1 MTSSTT
7 STLAILTALGGLFLA
22 GSAFAQSAEAP
33 AAASETPAQTR
44 ARAATSSL
52 NGGPAQST
60 LTPRPNAAPPLA
72 PEERPR
78 PVTPV
83 RPSAVAPTPAAPT
96 VRTPA
101 ATPQVRTPTLT
112 APAARAGTSA
122 AGRIQTPAAR
132 TPTTRTPAGR
142 APQTASPIGPTVDAP
157 TTPEGPSLTLAP
169 GQTAPTPISM
179 PLGYY
184 VRGDK
189 ACNQVWPGEGDLAW
203 FTPTSFTIDF
213 GGCEPGQFLQTG
225 LNSWSEEQQCQTET
239 GGDAGIYSVTYE
251 VIGTGTVL
259 RRAHL
264 AIDDRIEQD
273 LWAHCETEDVPV
285 EARFKS

>member
-1 MTSSTT
+1 M
-7 STLAILTALGGLFLA
+7 
-22 GSAFAQSAEAP
+22 
-33 AAASETPAQTR
+33 
-44 ARAATSSL
+44 
-52 NGGPAQST
+52 
-60 LTPRPNAAPPLA
+60 
-72 PEERPR
+72 
-78 PVTPV
+78 
-83 RPSAVAPTPAAPT
+83 
-96 VRTPA
+96 
-101 ATPQVRTPTLT
+101 
-112 APAARAGTSA
+112 
-122 AGRIQTPAAR
+122 
-132 TPTTRTPAGR
+132 RTPAGR
-142 APQTASPIGPTVDAP
+142 AGPQAASPTPPAAGTVA
-157 TTPEGPSLTLAP
+157 TPEGPSLTLAP

-225 LNSWSEEQQCQTET
+225 LNAWSEEQHCQTEL

-273 LWAHCETEDVPV
+273 LWAHCDTADVPV